1 MASAGG
7 KTVITDSDGSVHP
20 VGGNLDYWWKQVGTT
35 DWHQQQV
42 AAG

>member
-1 MASAGG
+1 
-7 KTVITDSDGSVHP
+7 VDP